1 MIILDTNVVSE
12 TVKPNCDDAV
22 LDWLDL
28 QNPENLYF
36 TSIGVAEI
44 YVGLELLPD
53 GKRKSNLAQEVVEA
67 IEDLFENRIM
77 PFDADSAIVYAK
89 MMVELKKAGKPISIF
104 DAQMAAIA
112 RCNRFAV
119 ATRDTRPFIE
129 CGLDVINPWTKAIS

>member
-12 TVKPNCDDAV
+12 TVKPNCNDAV

-36 TSIGVAEI
+36 TSIGLAEI
-44 YVGLELLPD
+44 YVGLELLAD
-53 GKRKSNLAQEVVEA
+53 GKHKYNLAQELVEV
-67 IEDLFENRIM
+67 IEDLFEYRIM
-77 PFDADSAIVYAK
+77 TFDADSAIVYAK
-89 MMVELKKAGKPISIF
+89 MMVELKKAGKQISIF

-112 RCNRFAV
+112 RCNRFAI
-119 ATRDTRPFIE
+119 ATRDTRPFID

>member
-1 MIILDTNVVSE
+1 LIILDTNVVSE

-67 IEDLFENRIM
+67 IEDLFEYRIM

-112 RCNRFAV
+112 RCNGFAV

>member
-22 LDWLDL
+22 LDWLDS

-67 IEDLFENRIM
+67 IEDLFEYRIM
-77 PFDADSAIVYAK
+77 PFDADSAMVYAN

-119 ATRDTRPFIE
+119 ATRDTRPFID